1 MSVDGIPVRVSRD
14 LSWRLAATAA
24 LLGILWSFTPPSAP
38 RIRLC
43 GFYWLTGRPC
53 PLCGLT
59 RAVFALAKGHWAEA
73 FHFHALSPLGLAMLL
88 SLFWEIPLRARL
100 WNLGVVAFACYGV
113 VRLLA

>member
-1 MSVDGIPVRVSRD
+1 MTLPRGFGWRV
-14 LSWRLAATAA
+14 AASAAVLA
-24 LLGILWSFTPPSAP
+24 LLCSFTPPADP

-73 FHFHALSPLGLAMLL
+73 LHFHMLSPLGLAMLL
-88 SLFWEIPLRARL
+88 SLFWETPLRAKL
-100 WNLGVVAFACYGV
+100 WTAGIAAFACYGV
-113 VRLLA
+113 VRLVA

>member
-1 MSVDGIPVRVSRD
+1 VTLPRGFG
-14 LSWRLAATAA
+14 WRLAASAA
-24 LLGILWSFTPPSAP
+24 VFVVLWSFTPPSEP
-38 RIRLC
+38 HIRLC

-73 FHFHALSPLGLAMLL
+73 WRFHALSPLGLTMLL
-88 SLFWEIPLRARL
+88 SLFWETPQRAKL
-100 WNLGVVAFACYGV
+100 WTGGLAAFACYGV

>member
-1 MSVDGIPVRVSRD
+1 MRVPGISRGWG
-14 LSWRLAATAA
+14 LRLGGTTAV
-24 LLGILWSFTPPSAP
+24 LVLLWSFTPPADP

-73 FHFHALSPLGLAMLL
+73 FHFHPLSPLGLAMVL
-88 SLFWEIPLRARL
+88 SLFWDIPLRSKL
-100 WNLGVVAFACYGV
+100 WNVGVVAFACYGV
-113 VRLLA
+113 IRLIP